1 LLFIVLRKGILLK
14 PLRGARTK
22 RKIKVG
28 DFQGRRRWI
37 SLHEKGGKEH
47 DVPCHHR
54 LDQYLHDYLETAGIG
69 DDVGGQDHPIR
80 LPSSANFCFGFWV
93 KEAVEILISE
103 LHWRRL
109 L

>member
-1 LLFIVLRKGILLK
+1 MLRKGIILK
-14 PLRGARTK
+14 SFRGARTK
-22 RKIKVG
+22 RKVKVG

-37 SLHEKGGKEH
+37 RLNEKGGKER

-80 LPSSANFCFGFWV
+80 LPSPANFCFGFWV
-93 KEAVEILISE
+93 KAAAEILVSE